1 MLPLGAG
8 ISRLLVLGWTLFGPP
23 HPRGWSHLGSSVR
36 SFWLTLRPVFRAVCL
51 VCSLALTSGG

>member
-23 HPRGWSHLGSSVR
+23 PTPGAGVTWDPQNVAFG
-36 SFWLTLRPVFRAVCL
+36 
-51 VCSLALTSGG
+51 